1 MFRQADDQKVMAA
14 YVHDTEFFTR
24 RTAVFAVIVA
34 LHVFILWA
42 FATGLARKAI
52 EVLAPP
58 IQTDILQEEKTK
70 VEPPPPPP
78 PELKRE
84 VVEVPPP
91 DINIAM
97 PEVGPTTTAITAVAA
112 QPHAA
117 APVAKAAVL
126 AVPPKAKFGPTETY
140 YPDASRRLGEEG
152 TATVH
157 VCIGANGKLTG
168 APSILQSSGK
178 ERLDQGALNYAK
190 DQRWTAGSEDGKPV
204 DKCLDFRVKFQL
216 HS

>member
-1 MFRQADDQKVMAA
+1 MAA

-24 RTAVFAVIVA
+24 RSAVLAAIIA

-42 FATGLARKAI
+42 LATGLARKAI

-58 IQTDILQEEKTK
+58 IQTDIVQEEKNK
-70 VEPPPPPP
+70 AEPPPPPP
-78 PELKRE
+78 PEMRKE

-97 PEVGPTTTAITAVAA
+97 PEAGPSTTAITARVE
-112 QPHAA
+112 QPKAA
-117 APVAKAAVL
+117 APVARAAVAAT
-126 AVPPKAKFGPTETY
+126 AVGLGKGFPNVDDY

-152 TATVH
+152 LTV
-157 VCIGANGKLTG
+157 VDNCVGPDGKLTE
-168 APSILQSSGK
+168 APKVGKSSGH
-178 ERLDQGALNYAK
+178 ERLDQAAVK
-190 DQRWTAGSEDGKPV
+190 VAQVGSGRFKPATEDGKPV
-204 DKCLDFRVKFQL
+204 SKCTQLPIRFKL

>member
-1 MFRQADDQKVMAA
+1 MAT
-14 YVHDTEFFTR
+14 YVHDTQYFTTR
-24 RTAVFAVIVA
+24 SAVLAAIIG

-78 PELKRE
+78 PELRKE

-97 PEVGPTTTAITAVAA
+97 PEVGPQTTAITARVE
-112 QPHAA
+112 QPKP
-117 APVAKAAVL
+117 APVAKAAIAAT
-126 AVPPKAKFGPTETY
+126 AVGLGKGFPNVDDY

-152 TATVH
+152 LTRVGIC
-157 VCIGANGKLTG
+157 VGPDGKLTE
-168 APSILQSSGK
+168 PPKVEKTSGH
-178 ERLDQGALNYAK
+178 ERLDQAAVK
-190 DQRWTAGSEDGKPV
+190 VATVGSGRFKPATEEGKPIT
-204 DKCLDFRVKFQL
+204 KCTQLPIRFKL

>member
-1 MFRQADDQKVMAA
+1 MAT

-24 RTAVFAVIVA
+24 RTLVFAAIVA

-58 IQTDILQEEKTK
+58 IQTDIVQEEKTK
-70 VEPPPPPP
+70 SEPPPPPP
-78 PELKRE
+78 PELRKE

-97 PEVGPTTTAITAVAA
+97 PEVGPQTTAITARVE
-112 QPHAA
+112 QPKP
-117 APVAKAAVL
+117 APVARAAVAAT
-126 AVPPKAKFGPTETY
+126 AVGLGKGFPNVDDY

-152 TATVH
+152 LTVVD
-157 VCIGANGKLTG
+157 VCVGPDGKLTEPPKVG
-168 APSILQSSGK
+168 KTSGH
-178 ERLDQGALNYAK
+178 ERLDQAAVKVATL
-190 DQRWTAGSEDGKPV
+190 GSGRFKPATEEGKPIT
-204 DKCLDFRVKFQL
+204 KCTQL
-216 HS
+216 PIRFKLRS

>member
-1 MFRQADDQKVMAA
+1 MAA
-14 YVHDTEFFTR
+14 YVHDTDYFTR
-24 RTAVFAVIVA
+24 RTAVFALIIA

-70 VEPPPPPP
+70 NEPPPPPP
-78 PELKRE
+78 PELKRQ

-97 PEVGPTTTAITAVAA
+97 PEVGPQTSAITARVT
-112 QPHAA
+112 QPTP
-117 APVAKAAVL
+117 APVAKAAVAAT
-126 AVPPKAKFGPTETY
+126 AVGLGKGFPNVDDY

-152 TATVH
+152 LTVVD
-157 VCIGANGKLTG
+157 VCVGPDGKLTE
-168 APSILQSSGK
+168 PPKVNKSSGH
-178 ERLDQGALNYAK
+178 ERLDQAAVK
-190 DQRWTAGSEDGKPV
+190 VASVGSGRFKPATEDGKPV
-204 DKCLDFRVKFQL
+204 AKCTQL
-216 HS
+216 PIRFKLRS

>member
-1 MFRQADDQKVMAA
+1 MAA

-24 RTAVFAVIVA
+24 RTAVLAAIIA
-34 LHVFILWA
+34 LHVFIAWA
-42 FATGLARKAI
+42 LATGLARKAI

-78 PELKRE
+78 PELRKE

-91 DINIAM
+91 DINIQM
-97 PEVGPTTTAITAVAA
+97 PEAGPQTSAITAVVA

-117 APVAKAAVL
+117 PPVVKAAGVL
-126 AVPPKAKFGPTETY
+126 VPPKAKFTSTDGY
-140 YPDASRRLGEEG
+140 YPDSSRRLGEEG

-157 VCIGANGKLTG
+157 VCVGANGKLS
-168 APSILQSSGK
+168 APPTILQSSGK
-178 ERLDQGALNYAK
+178 ERLDQGAINYAK
-190 DQRWTAGSEDGKPV
+190 DQRWQAATEDGKAI
-204 DKCLDFRVKFQL
+204 DKCVDFRVKFAL

>member
-1 MFRQADDQKVMAA
+1 MAA

-24 RTAVFAVIVA
+24 RTAVLAAIIA

-42 FATGLARKAI
+42 LASGLARKAI

-58 IQTDILQEEKTK
+58 IQTDIVQEEKSK

-78 PELKRE
+78 PELRKE

-97 PEVGPTTTAITAVAA
+97 PEVGPQTTAITAVA
-112 QPHAA
+112 
-117 APVAKAAVL
+117 VAKPTVAPPKAASVST
-126 AVPPKAKFGPTETY
+126 PPKAKFGPTETY

-168 APSILQSSGK
+168 APTILQSSGK
-178 ERLDQGALNYAK
+178 ERLDQGAINYAK
-190 DQRWTAGSEDGKPV
+190 DQRWTAGTDDGKAV